1 MRLTH
6 NPNHSIQLILK
17 LRVFSMGN
25 ISKIISCL
33 FCIKLFIITAA
44 LLVPLNSYSADES
57 APSPKTIFALQTAY
71 SIETL
76 RVHTYQAFSK
86 KASAEQYPNIAR
98 LLSAFVFS
106 ESIHAANFKKLL
118 LKLKADK
125 QEDAQF
131 EISCLDTKTNLRNA
145 VEAELEDIDKNYPQF
160 IAAAQTE
167 GQKEILRYFPYALE
181 SEKQH
186 RELLLKIQSKS
197 GMFFPMLAKK
207 IEDKFYKCFVC
218 RKCGA
223 TDTKIPPN
231 TCPICSESVAFYRA
245 IDKPG
250 TDDSR

>member
-1 MRLTH
+1 MKNMQKISSRMFFIKS
-6 NPNHSIQLILK
+6 SI
-17 LRVFSMGN
+17 F
-25 ISKIISCL
+25 
-33 FCIKLFIITAA
+33 
-44 LLVPLNSYSADES
+44 LLAFLAPLNGYSAGKS
-57 APSPKTIFALQTAY
+57 APSPKTISALQTAY
-71 SIETL
+71 SVETL
-76 RVHTYQAFSK
+76 RVHTYQAFSQ

-167 GQKEILRYFPYALE
+167 GQKEILTYFTYALE

-186 RELLLKIQSKS
+186 RDLLLKIQSKA

-207 IEDKFYKCFVC
+207 IEDKFYKCVVC

-223 TDTKIPPN
+223 TDTKIPPH
-231 TCPICSESVAFYRA
+231 TCPICSESVVFYRE

-250 TDDSR
+250 TDDSH